1 MTEKSSDLGKDDSL
15 MKAVFKVMKDR
26 KIHSAMVQSSKN
38 CEKYL
43 EKKGQSL
50 SYSIYLF

>member
-1 MTEKSSDLGKDDSL
+1 MTEKSGDGKNRDAL
-15 MKAVFKVMKDR
+15 MRAVFTVMKNR
-26 KIHSAMVQSSKN
+26 KIHNAAIQSSKN

-43 EKKGQSL
+43 EKKGQGL

>member
-1 MTEKSSDLGKDDSL
+1 MTETFGDRKNRDTL
-15 MKAVFKVMKDR
+15 MKAVYTVMKHR
-26 KIHSAMVQSSKN
+26 KIHNAAIQSSKN

-43 EKKGQSL
+43 EKKGQGM

>member
-1 MTEKSSDLGKDDSL
+1 MTEVSKGLAKKDSL

-43 EKKGQSL
+43 EKKGQGL